1 MFISTYICI
10 QFQLTILSGPID
22 KAPAVDVD
30 WAELMEGSIAFM
42 ENLETAYQSQ
52 PTQIGGIDV
61 DKLNMTLAD
70 FIKTLTETGLSDM
83 SRCVFDPL

>member
-1 MFISTYICI
+1 MGILTFICI

-30 WAELMEGSIAFM
+30 WAELMEESIAFM
-42 ENLETAYQSQ
+42 ENLEAAYQSQ
-52 PTQIGGIDV
+52 PTQIAGIDM

-83 SRCVFDPL
+83 SRYV